1 MLRFWRAALG
11 AGSAI
16 SGLFLVAA
24 ALIGTFASTTT
35 VKAVTLGDPL
45 HGACPTCVHQNVGE
59 IFDASGSFRH
69 SLTEKFFDERTNKD
83 VTDEVNSVSK
93 SAQFEGDSFAG
104 SLAAEVPAAFA
115 GNTPEE
121 ASALLKKT
129 QLFRIADVSEKVFTT
144 GHEEEPKRPDDIAP
158 DLVAVRAELAKCI
171 AAETA
176 ARGQIAYLT
185 KWLEDNEKLSEV
197 ALDAERNRSDGIAR
211 DLAAVRAELADRI
224 TAEASARNE
233 IAQLTKLL
241 ESSEKELATKL
252 SAERV
257 SDGKTLA
264 TVRAEL
270 ADRISAEASARM
282 EIEQLTKRLATNE
295 KELATKL
302 NAELVS
308 DGKTLA
314 TVRAELADRITA
326 EASARKEIEQ
336 LTKQLAANEKEWTTK
351 LNAERVSD
359 GRTLATV
366 RAELADRITAEASA
380 RKEIEQLTKRLAANE
395 KEWTTKLNAE
405 RVSDGKT
412 LATVR
417 AELADRISAEASA
430 RMEIE
435 QLTKRLATNEKELA
449 TKLNAERV
457 SEDKTLAT
465 VRAELADRIS
475 AEASAR
481 MEIEQLTKRLA
492 TNEKE
497 LATKLNAELVSDGKT
512 LATVRAELADRVSAE
527 ASARNEIAQLTKLL
541 ESSEKELATKLS
553 AERVSDGKTLATVR
567 AELAD
572 RIGAEASARKEIEQ
586 LTKRL
591 ATNEKELATKL
602 NAERE
607 RSDGAARDLAAVR
620 AELADRINV
629 EASTRR
635 DKTELEKLIKA
646 NETEWTNRLNAELER
661 SEVIARD
668 LATVQAELA
677 KRIAAEASAP
687 PNNDFTS
694 TIKSAPVP
702 TDRMATVIK
711 RDPSRVTIGRSDNST
726 SRVVALA
733 VDEAKWMAR
742 AQFLIGQGDVA
753 GARHFLER
761 VAEGGSA
768 NAAFLLAET
777 YDWRMLRAL
786 QVYGVRGD
794 TKRAMD
800 LYGMALEGGIDKAKE
815 RISALERGES
825 P

>member
-1 MLRFWRAALG
+1 MR
-11 AGSAI
+11 
-16 SGLFLVAA
+16 V
-24 ALIGTFASTTT
+24 
-35 VKAVTLGDPL
+35 
-45 HGACPTCVHQNVGE
+45 
-59 IFDASGSFRH
+59 
-69 SLTEKFFDERTNKD
+69 
-83 VTDEVNSVSK
+83 
-93 SAQFEGDSFAG
+93 DSFAG

-121 ASALLKKT
+121 AFALLKKT
-129 QLFRIADVSEKVFTT
+129 QLFRLADVSEKVLTR

-158 DLVAVRAELAKCI
+158 DLAAVRAELAKCI

-185 KWLEDNEKLSEV
+185 KWLEDNEKMSEV

-233 IAQLTKLL
+233 IAKLTKLL
-241 ESSEKELATKL
+241 ESG
-252 SAERV
+252 EREW
-257 SDGKTLA
+257 A
-264 TVRAEL
+264 
-270 ADRISAEASARM
+270 
-282 EIEQLTKRLATNE
+282 KR
-295 KELATKL
+295 L
-302 NAELVS
+302 NAERVS

-336 LTKQLAANEKEWTTK
+336 LTKRLATNEKEWTTK

-359 GRTLATV
+359 GKTLATV

-380 RKEIEQLTKRLAANE
+380 RKEIEQLTKRLATNE

-405 RVSDGKT
+405 RK
-412 LATVR
+412 
-417 AELADRISAEASA
+417 
-430 RMEIE
+430 
-435 QLTKRLATNEKELA
+435 
-449 TKLNAERV
+449 
-457 SEDKTLAT
+457 
-465 VRAELADRIS
+465 
-475 AEASAR
+475 
-481 MEIEQLTKRLA
+481 
-492 TNEKE
+492 
-497 LATKLNAELVSDGKT
+497 
-512 LATVRAELADRVSAE
+512 
-527 ASARNEIAQLTKLL
+527 
-541 ESSEKELATKLS
+541 
-553 AERVSDGKTLATVR
+553 
-567 AELAD
+567 
-572 RIGAEASARKEIEQ
+572 
-586 LTKRL
+586 
-591 ATNEKELATKL
+591 
-602 NAERE
+602 

-629 EASTRR
+629 EASARR

-646 NETEWTNRLNAELER
+646 NETEWTSRLNAELER

-687 PNNDFTS
+687 PTNDFTS
-694 TIKSAPVP
+694 TIKSASVP
-702 TDRMATVIK
+702 TDRMATVTK
-711 RDPSRVTIGRSDNST
+711 RDPLRMTIGRSDSST
-726 SRVVALA
+726 STVVALA

-761 VAEGGSA
+761 VVEGGSA

-815 RISALERGES
+815 KISALERGES